1 MQNKQDK
8 EEMLEQVADSSTEK
22 INIIKDENGKS
33 IVIINDIR
41 FKGRQH
47 IDWQAVE
54 QYLKEYVGRY
64 YEIIE
69 TSDKIYIGTD
79 FPNELKGSDD
89 TTRLKGANAKAKANS
104 TQEIPLLL
112 ENATNKRWSE
122 NFKDKH
128 GVDAKFG
135 WYRYTSRFALP
146 TYSNEGELMRYNVF
160 RIEMLVRHASD
171 EKLYLYDMVNVKK
184 EKETEYPA

>member
-1 MQNKQDK
+1 MQNKQ
-8 EEMLEQVADSSTEK
+8 EALEMQKTIMDEKAK

-41 FKGRQH
+41 FKGKQN
-47 IDWQAVE
+47 INWEAVRE
-54 QYLKEYVGRY
+54 YLKEYVGRY
-64 YEIIE
+64 YEIVE
-69 TSDKIYIGTD
+69 TSDKIYIGSD
-79 FPNELKGSDD
+79 FPEELKGSDD
-89 TTRLKGANAKAKANS
+89 TARLKGANAKAKANS

-112 ENATNKRWSE
+112 ENATNKRWSK
-122 NFKDKH
+122 NFKEKH
-128 GVDAKFG
+128 GVDAKYG

-146 TYSNEGELMRYNVF
+146 IYSDDGELERYNIF

-171 EKLYLYDMVNVKK
+171 KKLYLYDMVNVKK